1 MNRMILWNFIKFLGL
16 FYLSFFLYNNN
27 RVIIFL
33 ITLNYILIYYLIILI
48 IIKIGK
54 YTKMPTT
61 KLLNWQ
67 KILNL
72 NKFKKN
78 WQKKCQNFPIFK
90 NWNCQLSISIILYKN
105 FKLTIFHSSLT
116 KK

>member
-61 KLLNWQ
+61 KLSNWQ

-72 NKFKKN
+72 NKFKKKFS
-78 WQKKCQNFPIFK
+78 KKMPKFSNF
-90 NWNCQLSISIILYKN
+90 
-105 FKLTIFHSSLT
+105 
-116 KK
+116 